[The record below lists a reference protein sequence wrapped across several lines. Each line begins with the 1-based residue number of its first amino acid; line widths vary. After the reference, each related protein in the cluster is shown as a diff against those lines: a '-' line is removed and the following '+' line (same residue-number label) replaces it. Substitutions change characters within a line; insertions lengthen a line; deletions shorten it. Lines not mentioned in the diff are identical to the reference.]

1 MILGPVLI
9 REGGYAFDAWTP
21 ENRLRRGYVYRRI
34 QDAHYARKA
43 EIKFRARSVA
53 NPMIAC
59 STFDEIR
66 SALAKRQ
73 ISLDALVAPT
83 CGQFR

>member
-34 QDAHYARKA
+34 QDAHYARK
-43 EIKFRARSVA
+43 
-53 NPMIAC
+53 
-59 STFDEIR
+59 TEIR
-66 SALAKRQ
+66 CPGESRAGPIVACNTVDEFARATTVLEATARLGSRQ
-73 ISLDALVAPT
+73 AA
-83 CGQFR
+83 